1 MIQGNVRKGILLILI
16 TLSSLFLV
24 STGLLNVRSVAAA
37 SRSATVIHD
46 GIAIHSEE
54 EFTSANGVVSGS
66 GTPADPYVIENW
78 DIEVPAYS
86 VPVVFPGGTYLA
98 GILIA
103 NTTAHV
109 VLRNVQVH
117 SGFPEWGVNLGIVLW
132 NTTNVAVE
140 SSRVWNGNHGVL
152 MLGAKDSRIVL
163 NEFYNLIEAVAIA
176 GGVPSNA
183 FVATGNVISQNTI
196 HDARA
201 VGIEVLNS
209 SRNMIR
215 NNSISRSLW
224 GALFESG
231 SIGNVFSMNRII
243 NSTVGVEALYSSYN
257 NTISGN
263 FFDVKIEGIGIGFG
277 SNGTLVRS
285 NEVHSLQWGINLIE
299 VSGSEVSRNHVQASD
314 VGINLLRAATMNI
327 ITGNVV
333 ASHTGIFVC
342 RTSIGSNSLAP
353 PPNDLRASD
362 RPIEH
367 CH

>member
-1 MIQGNVRKGILLILI
+1 
-16 TLSSLFLV
+16 
-24 STGLLNVRSVAAA
+24 
-37 SRSATVIHD
+37 
-46 GIAIHSEE
+46 
-54 EFTSANGVVSGS
+54 
-66 GTPADPYVIENW
+66 
-78 DIEVPAYS
+78 
-86 VPVVFPGGTYLA
+86 
-98 GILIA
+98 
-103 NTTAHV
+103 
-109 VLRNVQVH
+109 
-117 SGFPEWGVNLGIVLW
+117 
-132 NTTNVAVE
+132 
-140 SSRVWNGNHGVL
+140 
-152 MLGAKDSRIVL
+152 
-163 NEFYNLIEAVAIA
+163 
-176 GGVPSNA
+176 
-183 FVATGNVISQNTI
+183 
-196 HDARA
+196 
-201 VGIEVLNS
+201 
-209 SRNMIR
+209 
-215 NNSISRSLW
+215 
-224 GALFESG
+224 
-231 SIGNVFSMNRII
+231 MNRII